1 MSHHSVTSIHL
12 LQCCVSMS
20 SCHSDMLILNYVGH
34 LTLRKMEHFKIEL
47 SSELLGVAGD

>member
-12 LQCCVSMS
+12 SLCCVSMS
-20 SCHSDMLILNYVGH
+20 SCHSDMLILNDVGH

-47 SSELLGVAGD
+47 SSEPLGVAGD